1 MRHIHI
7 VFQFDSIEQAS
18 IITRSL
24 QPELKKDIPDT
35 TITIDCDQNKV
46 IINISAKNT
55 SALRAASNSYLR
67 WIQTAVNIT
76 NVL

>member
-1 MRHIHI
+1 MRNIHM
-7 VFQFDSIEQAS
+7 VFQCDSTEQAL

-35 TITIDCDQNKV
+35 TITIDCDKNKV
-46 IINISAKNT
+46 IVDISAKNT

-67 WIQTAVNIT
+67 WIQTALNIT